1 MTMTEEE
8 YTPDLGANARLG
20 RLRELNSRLQKL
32 VATGLSIYAED
43 PEMITVLFTVQEQT
57 GVLAIAERV
66 KTRLEV
72 IEERMD
78 NVDMS

>member
-1 MTMTEEE
+1 MTDE

-32 VATGLSIYAED
+32 VATGLSIHAED
-43 PEMITVLFTVQEQT
+43 PEMITALFTPQEQA

-66 KTRLEV
+66 QARLDV
-72 IEERMD
+72 IEMRHD
-78 NVDMS
+78 DVDTTT

>member
-1 MTMTEEE
+1 MTDE

-32 VATGLSIYAED
+32 VSTGLSIYAED

-66 KTRLEV
+66 RARLDV
-72 IEERMD
+72 IEMRHD
-78 NVDMS
+78 DVDTMT

>member
-1 MTMTEEE
+1 MTEE

-20 RLRELNSRLQKL
+20 RLLELNSRLQKL

-43 PEMITVLFTVQEQT
+43 PEMIATLFTPQEQA

-66 KTRLEV
+66 KARLDV
-72 IEERMD
+72 IEARHD
-78 NVDMS
+78 DVDATT